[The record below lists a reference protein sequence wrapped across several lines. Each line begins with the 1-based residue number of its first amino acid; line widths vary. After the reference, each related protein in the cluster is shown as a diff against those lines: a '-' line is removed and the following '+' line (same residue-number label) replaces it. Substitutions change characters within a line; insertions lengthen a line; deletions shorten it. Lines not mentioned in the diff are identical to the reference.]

1 VKQRTYVV
9 IGSLVL
15 GVAGLLFGLGL
26 RETYQWACP
35 GSIDNFC
42 SEARA
47 MYFGMLLPPMI
58 ASVAYALTGL
68 IVGAV
73 LGLLVATGLRSISE
87 HRRGFYAIGLGALLG
102 TRLFLV
108 RQRV

>member
-1 VKQRTYVV
+1 
-9 IGSLVL
+9 
-15 GVAGLLFGLGL
+15 VAGLLIGLGL

-47 MYFGMLLPPMI
+47 VYFGMLLPPMI

-73 LGLLVATGLRSISE
+73 LGPLVATGLRSIRE
-87 HRRGFYAIGLGALLG
+87 HRRDFYAIGLGALLG
-102 TRLFLV
+102 TLLFLV

>member
-9 IGSLVL
+9 VGSLVL

-42 SEARA
+42 SESRA
-47 MYFGMLLPPMI
+47 SYFGMLFPPTI
-58 ASVAYALTGL
+58 AAVAYALSGL
-68 IVGAV
+68 VVGAV
-73 LGLLVATGLRSISE
+73 LGLLLLLGLRTINANRVTFS
-87 HRRGFYAIGLGALLG
+87 AIGLGIVIG
-102 TRLFLV
+102 TLAFIV
-108 RQRV
+108 TH